1 VKTCLEVRGTKHAL
15 EKFAKSD
22 QIQALLF
29 QWCKPL
35 ITKHSTSKLYICS
48 SQEIWT

>member
-1 VKTCLEVRGTKHAL
+1 MLNKNPFGVWEFVKTCLEVRGTKHAL

-29 QWCKPL
+29 Q
-35 ITKHSTSKLYICS
+35 
-48 SQEIWT
+48 